1 MSNRKNTRKENLN
14 KYADM
19 LHRQNVS
26 GEKPKAD
33 EEKITKPFEEEKE
46 IKMEKEVK
54 TNEEIQEELS
64 TSILQECYSL
74 IREKIWDNLSDE
86 QKAVITE
93 DYSEEAAAAVRIYMF
108 NLPKNELQEFT
119 SNIIK
124 TVVNSHMFDVTSDL
138 LDKAEA
144 EQAKNGEEKVDLME
158 EAKKAI
164 LEKAEEIE
172 EKAFAENQEVKAES
186 EEPVKETESKESVES
201 STESETVIVEA
212 EEESSKS
219 KEFVWP
225 MDKLGEMFPDKV
237 EEKTDSN

>member
-1 MSNRKNTRKENLN
+1 MSTRKNTRKENLE

-19 LHRQNVS
+19 LHRQNVTS
-26 GEKPKAD
+26 GKKPEAD
-33 EEKITKPFEEEKE
+33 EVKVTKPFEEKE
-46 IKMEKEVK
+46 IKMEQQEVK

-74 IREKIWDNLSDE
+74 IRSKIWDNLSDE

-108 NLPKNELQEFT
+108 NLPKDELQEFT
-119 SNIIK
+119 SDVIK
-124 TVVNSHMFDVTSDL
+124 TVVNSHLFDVTSDL

-164 LEKAEEIE
+164 IEKAEEIE
-172 EKAFAENQEVKAES
+172 EKAFGENQETKTNSEDTSSES
-186 EEPVKETESKESVES
+186 EDTDEVVVET
-201 STESETVIVEA
+201 
-212 EEESSKS
+212 EEESPKPNG
-219 KEFVWP
+219 FNWP
-225 MDKLGEMFPDKV
+225 MDKYSEMFPEKV
-237 EEKTDSN
+237 EEKTESN